1 MFLLKVINVFSI
13 TSSLRSVWFFL
24 CTNLNPLHWRM
35 LYVCKFANWHWPD
48 GFGEDKN
55 VKSLQTDNRQTDTN
69 TSWLESMNKNQKKGK
84 KWLPF
89 LKWRHIHSSTQ
100 IIINKYE
107 FHVKLISLKLE
118 ILTRTTKGRGR
129 NSEYNNI
136 FLQLKEY
143 INMWKSIIIFHD
155 HK

>member
-1 MFLLKVINVFSI
+1 
-13 TSSLRSVWFFL
+13 
-24 CTNLNPLHWRM
+24 
-35 LYVCKFANWHWPD
+35 
-48 GFGEDKN
+48 
-55 VKSLQTDNRQTDTN
+55 
-69 TSWLESMNKNQKKGK
+69 MNKNQKKGK
-84 KWLPF
+84 KWFPF
-89 LKWRHIHSSTQ
+89 LKWRHINSSTQ

-107 FHVKLISLKLE
+107 FHVKLTSLKLE

-129 NSEYNNI
+129 NSVYNNI

>member
-1 MFLLKVINVFSI
+1 MNSFPEMETYSFIYSNYYQQI
-13 TSSLRSVWFFL
+13 WI
-24 CTNLNPLHWRM
+24 P
-35 LYVCKFANWHWPD
+35 CKAYKP
-48 GFGEDKN
+48 
-55 VKSLQTDNRQTDTN
+55 
-69 TSWLESMNKNQKKGK
+69 
-84 KWLPF
+84 
-89 LKWRHIHSSTQ
+89 
-100 IIINKYE
+100 
-107 FHVKLISLKLE
+107 KLE